1 MNVPVESPR
10 EPERPIESRLL
21 DVLIRAGLVFALAF
35 LCFKVFA
42 PFLTLMVWA
51 LILAVAIYPLHRRLA
66 RRLGGR
72 QGLAAT
78 LIVLLAAVVIVAPT
92 AALMSHFGDSVRGL
106 VQAVQTNTLQVP
118 PPRAGVES
126 WPLVGK
132 KLHAAWYQAHTDLPA
147 VVANLQPKMGQLMR
161 SALGM
166 VASMAL
172 GVLGFLA
179 AFIIAGIVM
188 AFGEAGARSSEKIF
202 ARIVGRERATEF
214 AKLCTATIR
223 AVAQGVIGVALIQA
237 IVIGLTLLVAGV
249 PFAGVLAL
257 VVLVLGIAQIPAL
270 LVTIPAIVYI
280 WASGDYSSGL
290 AIVYTIILGIGGIAD
305 NFLKPLMLGR
315 GVDAPMPVILLG
327 ALGGMATAGILGLF
341 VGATLLALGYQLFMH
356 WVSPPPATVPT
367 ALAGP
372 SAAPLVTPT
381 AGTTVVG

>member
-1 MNVPVESPR
+1 
-10 EPERPIESRLL
+10 
-21 DVLIRAGLVFALAF
+21 
-35 LCFKVFA
+35 
-42 PFLTLMVWA
+42 
-51 LILAVAIYPLHRRLA
+51 
-66 RRLGGR
+66 
-72 QGLAAT
+72 
-78 LIVLLAAVVIVAPT
+78 
-92 AALMSHFGDSVRGL
+92 
-106 VQAVQTNTLQVP
+106 
-118 PPRAGVES
+118 
-126 WPLVGK
+126 
-132 KLHAAWYQAHTDLPA
+132 
-147 VVANLQPKMGQLMR
+147 MR

-166 VASMAL
+166 VASIAL

-179 AFIIAGIVM
+179 AFIIAGIIM
-188 AFGEAGARSSEKIF
+188 AFGEAGARSAERIF

-270 LVTIPAIVYI
+270 LVTVPAIIYI
-280 WASGDYSSGL
+280 WASGDYSSGP
-290 AIVYTIILGIGGIAD
+290 AILYTIILGIGGIAD

-341 VGATLLALGYQLFMH
+341 VGATLLALGYQIFMQ
-356 WVSPPPATVPT
+356 WVSPPPAVPT
-367 ALAGP
+367 AMADAT
-372 SAAPLVTPT
+372 AAARATPT